1 MEGGER
7 RHVFTYSRLSLPGVD
22 HANTR
27 DLLFAQSKTGKV
39 IKISVR
45 DDLLAEVKVL

>member
-1 MEGGER
+1 MQ
-7 RHVFTYSRLSLPGVD
+7 TLNLS
-22 HANTR
+22 TSR